1 MKTLNGQRLLGLVFC
16 LSFCTAF
23 ANPKSL
29 CNPNASAE
37 AKALYAYLVRVFGQ
51 YAVHPRA
58 GNASDYGLAI
68 RIVD

>member
-37 AKALYAYLVRVFGQ
+37 AKALYAYLDSL
-51 YAVHPRA
+51 A
-58 GNASDYGLAI
+58 GKK
-68 RIVD
+68 IVAG